1 MQILSAPYLLDKKA
15 KLKENQAIVIDQ
27 GIITEV
33 GSVPDLVQKYPQAER
48 KDFAGSILLPGLVN
62 AHTQLESLSLEPTTP
77 RPNEAAP
84 MSSWLLRSW
93 EHRKHIT
100 PVDRRSHLKEGIQK
114 LLECGT
120 TSVGDVGNYVGVV
133 GSLPKDSL
141 RMVLYAELFTSAEP
155 SVQTDYEALM
165 TIVDEIAA
173 LDTPHLRPGI
183 FPYSAYT
190 VSSSLLKIFSQNTKQ
205 SKASLKIHAAESFAE
220 MQFFF
225 ESTGEFADVLFPK
238 LGWDQLPPAHR
249 KTPIQF
255 LDSIGFLSS
264 QPALVGC
271 TQLADGDIQTI
282 ARRGAK
288 VIFTPRHQA
297 ALQLGVPPLKKLR
310 KAGIPVGLG
319 TNGGSVS
326 LWDEMRFVLAR
337 EKEAES
343 LWQMATLEGAEVLG
357 LANEIGSLETGKRA
371 DVIVVKFPKKA
382 GSDPLTTLIQET
394 NERQIEAVF
403 IDGKEAKIHG

>member
-27 GIITEV
+27 GIIMEV
-33 GSVPDLVQKYPQAER
+33 GSAPDLVQKYPQAER
-48 KDFAGSILLPGLVN
+48 KDFTGCILLPGLVN
-62 AHTQLESLSLEPTTP
+62 AHTQLELLSLEPTTP

-84 MSSWLLRSW
+84 MTSWLLRSW

-100 PVDRRSHLKEGIQK
+100 PVERRSHLKEGIQK

-120 TSVGDVGNYVGVV
+120 TCVGDVGNYVGAV

-190 VSSSLLKIFSQNTKQ
+190 VSSSLLKIFSQNAKRSHT
-205 SKASLKIHAAESFAE
+205 SLKIHAAESFAE

-255 LDSIGFLSS
+255 LDSIGFLNS

-271 TQLADGDIQTI
+271 SQLADGDIQTI

-371 DVIVVKFPKKA
+371 DVIVVKFPKKT
-382 GSDPLTTLIQET
+382 GPDPLTTLIQET

-403 IDGKEAKIHG
+403 IDGKEAKIH